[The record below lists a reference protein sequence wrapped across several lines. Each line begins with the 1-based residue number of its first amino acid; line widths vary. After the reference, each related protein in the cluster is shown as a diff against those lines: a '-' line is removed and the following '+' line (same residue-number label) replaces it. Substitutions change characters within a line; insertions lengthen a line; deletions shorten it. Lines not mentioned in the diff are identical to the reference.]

1 MPPTS
6 LKIIIQKVN
15 PTDFLLKPW
24 CDLKSCGEPSA
35 GYSRLFQNASP
46 SSMALPFSKH
56 LPGRRQG
63 GDGNRLENLSV
74 RCCHLSASVLSRP
87 PTILFVLLCADCQP
101 PRVCVSLGTIKSDI
115 KEKLYCDIYMI
126 IFFWPCLLLLFPG
139 LGTAEQRAVRYGTDT
154 RLGAGLA
161 SRALPWGSVTSHQSL
176 AFGNR
181 IGQQSI

>member
-1 MPPTS
+1 MPFTS

-24 CDLKSCGEPSA
+24 CDLKRCGEPSA
-35 GYSRLFQNASP
+35 GYSRLFHNTSP

-74 RCCHLSASVLSRP
+74 RCCHSSASVLSRP

-101 PRVCVSLGTIKSDI
+101 PWVRVSLGTIKSDI

-126 IFFWPCLLLLFPG
+126 IFFWPCLLLLLPG
-139 LGTAEQRAVRYGTDT
+139 LGTVQSSVRHGTDT

-161 SRALPWGSVTSHQSL
+161 SRALLWGSVTSQQLL